1 MLREG
6 LGTIESKTKETLP
19 RRMRPRIAWQP
30 PPQRLLLWILNLKST
45 TQWQR
50 SSKVWTRK
58 CRMKKPKEVPDTS
71 LRSSKL
77 KRTQLAKSK
86 KYKARLVARGYMSS
100 TIMEPTHP
108 FPEWRPFE
116 KPSEYETNNLIVKSI
131 IWVKTRCEKLVW
143 RTQAV
148 SSTTRAW
155 VHEVRRMVTG
165 SELRILSLKIW
176 MPNHIDIVL
185 IWSVKITRRHQQ
197 TLSVY
202 ACDRDMRTPTRSSL
216 NSISTKPSASM
227 PMDPSASF
235 YLLHPYNYA
244 TLEIVMM
251 RLLTL

>member
-1 MLREG
+1 MAVPGTGLALAVSLAKLHLLVLYSLGIIDYQIYCLKVHPSAGLRPRIYDTEGRGKDRKETEYVRMLREG

-116 KPSEYETNNLIVKSI
+116 QPSEYETNNLIVKSI
-131 IWVKTRCEKLVW
+131 IWVKTRCENWCDAL
-143 RTQAV
+143 RLYRALLELGF
-148 SSTTRAW
+148 TRC
-155 VHEVRRMVTG
+155 EG
-165 SELRILSLKIW
+165 
-176 MPNHIDIVL
+176 
-185 IWSVKITRRHQQ
+185 WSQG
-197 TLSVY
+197 
-202 ACDRDMRTPTRSSL
+202 A
-216 NSISTKPSASM
+216 N
-227 PMDPSASF
+227 
-235 YLLHPYNYA
+235 
-244 TLEIVMM
+244 
-251 RLLTL
+251 